1 MGYVC
6 RLRGRMFFHHSR
18 GARQGVGGRLA
29 RRMSCAILLI
39 LLGIPSIRARAQAP
53 QPGTPAESSVQLVQP
68 PATDQAGA
76 PITVTLQDALDRA
89 QKNDATFLGVKADA
103 EDAREDRVQARAALL
118 PSVSTRFD
126 YLGSEG
132 GGLLQTGKFVTNDG
146 VHVYRFWGVIH
157 QDLSPT
163 TYLGTGYRRAQAAEA
178 LAKAKLEIAQRGLNA
193 TVTKNYYAL
202 VVSQRKYATA
212 QAALQQ
218 AQNFLNISEDTERA
232 GQGAHSDVVKAQIQF
247 ENQTQ
252 AFEESRLAMED
263 ARLSLAVI
271 LFPTLNENFTA
282 VDDLDSPRPLP
293 PFEEARA
300 MAARE
305 NPDLQVAM
313 QTQRE
318 AQIDVR
324 AAKGAFL
331 PSISVEPVYGIEAN
345 AFAVHSGVAAFNK
358 DPANCSGATTPAE
371 ADALC
376 NRQNNLGYFITASL
390 TMPIFDWGT
399 LRSKLH
405 QAESKRE
412 RARVELSQT
421 QRELV
426 SNLYTAY
433 NEAMVAR
440 AAVDRLRRT
449 ADLATESL
457 RLVNLRYQGGASTVL
472 DVVDAENTLTTAR
485 NAYDDAQVRYRVA
498 LAQLQ
503 TLTGNF

>member
-1 MGYVC
+1 MGYVR
-6 RLRGRMFFHHSR
+6 RLRGRMFTHHSR
-18 GARQGVGGRLA
+18 DARQGFGGWLA
-29 RRMSCAILLI
+29 RRISCAICLTL
-39 LLGIPSIRARAQAP
+39 LLGLTVTRAHAQAA

-68 PATDQAGA
+68 PATGQPGA

-118 PSVSTRFD
+118 PAVGTHFE
-126 YLGSEG
+126 YLGTQG
-132 GGLLQTGKFVTNDG
+132 GGLLQTGKFVTQDG
-146 VHVYRFWGVIH
+146 VHVYRLWATVH

-218 AQNFLNISEDTERA
+218 AQSFLNISEDTERA

-247 ENQTQ
+247 ETQTQ
-252 AFEESRLAMED
+252 AFEESRLAMEE

-293 PFEEARA
+293 PFEEAQA

-318 AQIDVR
+318 TELDVR

-331 PSISVEPVYGIEAN
+331 PTMSLDPVYGIEAN
-345 AFAVHSGVAAFNK
+345 AFAIHSGVAAF
-358 DPANCSGATTPAE
+358 DPAKCDLGVTA
-371 ADALC
+371 ADLAIC
-376 NRQNNLGYFITASL
+376 NRQNNLGYFITATL
-390 TMPIFDWGT
+390 TMPVWDWGA

-412 RARVELSQT
+412 QARVELSQT

-433 NEAMVAR
+433 NEASVAR

-503 TLTGNF
+503 TLTGTF

>member
-6 RLRGRMFFHHSR
+6 RLRGRIFTLHS
-18 GARQGVGGRLA
+18 GDAREGFGGWLA
-29 RRMSCAILLI
+29 RRISCAICLTLA
-39 LLGIPSIRARAQAP
+39 LGFPAMRAHAQAA

-68 PATDQAGA
+68 SATGQPGA

-118 PSVSTRFD
+118 PAIGSHFE
-126 YLGSEG
+126 YLGTEG
-132 GGLLQTGKFVTNDG
+132 GGLLQTGKFVTQDG
-146 VHVYRFWGVIH
+146 VHVYRLWATVH

-178 LAKAKLEIAQRGLNA
+178 LAKAKLEIAQRGLTA

-247 ENQTQ
+247 ETQTQ
-252 AFEESRLAMED
+252 AFEESRLAMEE

-282 VDDLDSPRPLP
+282 VDDLDSPRALP
-293 PFEEARA
+293 PFEEVQG

-305 NPDLQVAM
+305 NPDLQAAM

-318 AQIDVR
+318 TELDVR

-331 PSISVEPVYGIEAN
+331 PTMSLDPVYGIEAN
-345 AFAVHSGVAAFNK
+345 AFAIHSGVAAF
-358 DPANCSGATTPAE
+358 DPAQCDLGVTA
-371 ADALC
+371 ADLAVC
-376 NRQNNLGYFITASL
+376 NRQNHLGYFITVTL
-390 TMPIFDWGT
+390 TMPVWDWGA

-412 RARVELSQT
+412 QARVELSQT

-433 NEAMVAR
+433 NEASVAR

-503 TLTGNF
+503 TLTGTF